1 MPLDDSQEGDHL
13 ERGGDRRGG
22 DSRRAVVSNIPERQG
37 VGGQAMRWVLLIGI
51 AAVVGAFLI
60 MLMHALGF

>member
-13 ERGGDRRGG
+13 ERGG
-22 DSRRAVVSNIPERQG
+22 SRRAVVSNIPERQG
-37 VGGQAMRWVLLIGI
+37 VGGQAMRWVLMIGI